1 MCYSKNLATHP
12 RAIPQNGLRIGFT
25 FQFLPLLL
33 IVTPPT
39 RWNNNNLFL
48 AFICYSDRN
57 IDGVTEKAMP
67 PRKLTVEQVIATSRL
82 LKWWIRKRKSRSRW
96 KRSTRKIQTINSITS
111 PVPLSHD
118 LRSRLVLESILDT
131 THYSISLVLTNALM
145 SCRKRSQLKSCIP
158 STRKNSFNKFFDLGF
173 IWAIKFYK

>member
-1 MCYSKNLATHP
+1 MNE
-12 RAIPQNGLRIGFT
+12 Q
-25 FQFLPLLL
+25 
-33 IVTPPT
+33 PPT
-39 RWNNNNLFL
+39 TILPGL
-48 AFICYSDRN
+48 YFICYRDRN

-131 THYSISLVLTNALM
+131 THNLEYQIIS
-145 SCRKRSQLKSCIP
+145 K
-158 STRKNSFNKFFDLGF
+158 KFL
-173 IWAIKFYK
+173 